1 MAFSMFL
8 MSINLVQAPSF
19 NNDFEAGDITN
30 WKIDDTKNN
39 AFEFQPTWEIP
50 PQHGI
55 VANRLNIKGITS
67 NFNEKQST
75 NKLLL
80 YCKHMMPMS

>member
-55 VANRLNIKGITS
+55 VANRLNIKGIGGSAAMKKDARGRLTRKS
-67 NFNEKQST
+67 
-75 NKLLL
+75 
-80 YCKHMMPMS
+80 